1 MIRVICPHCSA
12 KLDAKDELLGQTRKC
27 PRCGKPVVIR
37 PAESKSPPGIT
48 PSGPTSPDR
57 SSQLPAPPP
66 DAPQSPPEGLLRL
79 SRTNFYL
86 ICDPS
91 RIIATWENN
100 GQGWRIRTE
109 HGFASAARNPEKIPG
124 QGDFKLVE
132 LRMDQR
138 GGEMQLR
145 GLRVY
150 QLAKRWA
157 LNGLG
162 RGDDVVCKSITG
174 PGSLFRIQKN
184 AVRAQLQERF
194 MREVWGSATDVLDY
208 LSNDDYHS
216 PGAGE

>member
-12 KLDAKDELLGQTRKC
+12 KLNAKDELLGQSRNC
-27 PRCGKPVVIR
+27 PRCGNLVVIR
-37 PAESKSPPGIT
+37 PGDET
-48 PSGPTSPDR
+48 
-57 SSQLPAPPP
+57 APPP
-66 DAPQSPPEGLLRL
+66 APTNSSATADPRSSPPEPSGAPTPTSEGLARL
-79 SRTNFYL
+79 SRSHFYL

-132 LRMDQR
+132 LRMDH
-138 GGEMQLR
+138 GSGEMQLR

-150 QLAKRWA
+150 QLARRWA
-157 LNGLG
+157 LNALG
-162 RGDDVVCKSITG
+162 RGDDGVCKSITG
-174 PGSLFRIQKN
+174 PGSLLRLQKN
-184 AVRAQLQERF
+184 AVRAHLQERF
-194 MREVWGSATDVLDY
+194 MREVWGNAAEVLDY

-216 PGAGE
+216 PGAGQ

>member
-12 KLDAKDELLGQTRKC
+12 KLDAKDELLGKTRNC

-37 PAESKSPPGIT
+37 PAEQVQPA
-48 PSGPTSPDR
+48 PTSPAR
-57 SSQLPAPPP
+57 ASATAGANPQAVATP
-66 DAPQSPPEGLLRL
+66 DAPHGTPQSLIRL
-79 SRTNFYL
+79 TRTHFYL

-132 LRMDQR
+132 LRMEHSD
-138 GGEMQLR
+138 GEMQLR

-150 QLAKRWA
+150 QLTKRWA

-174 PGSLFRIQKN
+174 PGSLLRIQKN
-184 AVRAQLQERF
+184 AVRAYLQERF
-194 MREVWGSATDVLDY
+194 MREVWGNAAEVLDY